1 MIAGRERLGG
11 REMSFLGKLLV
22 GLQLFLSVVFLIF
35 AGAVFSTQKNW
46 KAAKEAVETQKT
58 QIEAEKRQVEQD
70 FAAFKT
76 RMDADLKNEQ
86 QRAANAEGQVKL
98 LKDQI
103 DAADKELV
111 AAKTERDEQRE
122 LAKVSVEEA
131 RQRREEALLQR
142 GINNDLQKLLNE
154 KNERLQASEDVNF
167 NLKVA
172 EQALLD
178 KHAKVLSDLALYL
191 KIIAANGLSTDPQ
204 SVAGLQT
211 PPPAVDGEVLE
222 TKKAGR
228 SGSDL
233 IEISIGSDDGLA
245 EGHKLSVY
253 RPQTSDRAA
262 KFLGDIKLVYVTPD
276 RAVGAVVLKAKN
288 GVIERGDNVTSKL
301 GQ

>member
-1 MIAGRERLGG
+1 
-11 REMSFLGKLLV
+11 MSFLGKLLV
-22 GLQLFLSVVFLIF
+22 ALQLFLSVVFLIF
-35 AGAVFSTQKNW
+35 AGAVFSTQTNW
-46 KAAKEAVETQKT
+46 KVKKEAADANYTKL
-58 QIEAEKRQVEQD
+58 EADKKQVEEA
-70 FAAFKT
+70 FAAYKT
-76 RMDADLKNEQ
+76 RLEIDLKNEQ
-86 QRAANAEGQVKL
+86 QRASTAEGQVRTL
-98 LKDQI
+98 TDQVKQQ
-103 DAADKELV
+103 DAELTI
-111 AAKTERDEQRE
+111 AKTERDEQTD

-154 KNERLQASEDVNF
+154 KNDRVKALEDVKF
-167 NLKVA
+167 NLLVA
-172 EQALLD
+172 EKALQD
-178 KHAKVLSDLALYL
+178 KHTKLLNDLALMQ

-222 TKKAGR
+222 TKRAGR

-233 IEISIGSDDGLA
+233 VEISIGSDDGLA

-253 RPQTSDRAA
+253 RPQTADKAA

-276 RAVGAVVLKAKN
+276 RSVGAVVLRAKN